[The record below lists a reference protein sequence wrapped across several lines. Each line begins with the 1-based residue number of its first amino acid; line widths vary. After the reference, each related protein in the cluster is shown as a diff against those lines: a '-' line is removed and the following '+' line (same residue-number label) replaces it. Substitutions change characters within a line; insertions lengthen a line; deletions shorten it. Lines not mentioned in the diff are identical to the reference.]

1 MRSDIQKKNHQDL
14 KSLGH
19 LNIDIKKL
27 PIMSYKA
34 RLKSVYLI
42 SLLYKKVCMK
52 LLLPIDGSKS
62 SLNAAKY
69 VAKMAKNSHSPV
81 TVTLVSVH
89 DDMGL
94 GHVKQFVA
102 KSVID
107 DYLRELS
114 EKELKAA
121 QKVLDAARVKHNM
134 AIKRGHVS
142 EEIIALANKDKVDMI
157 IMGAKGRSGFVDVLM
172 GSVAQ
177 RVSSSAKQPVLLI
190 K

>member
-1 MRSDIQKKNHQDL
+1 M
-14 KSLGH
+14 
-19 LNIDIKKL
+19 
-27 PIMSYKA
+27 
-34 RLKSVYLI
+34 
-42 SLLYKKVCMK
+42 KV
-52 LLLPIDGSKS
+52 LLPVDGSKS

-69 VAKMAKNSHSPV
+69 IAKMAKNSRSPV
-81 TVTLVSVH
+81 SVTLVSVH
-89 DDMGL
+89 DDIGL

-121 QKVLDAARVKHNM
+121 QKVLDAAGVKHNM
-134 AIKRGHVS
+134 AIKRGHIA
-142 EEIIALANKDKVDMI
+142 EEIISLANKDKVDMI
-157 IMGAKGRSGFVDVLM
+157 VMGAKGRSGFMDVLM

-177 RVSSSAKQPVLLI
+177 CISSSAKQPVLLV